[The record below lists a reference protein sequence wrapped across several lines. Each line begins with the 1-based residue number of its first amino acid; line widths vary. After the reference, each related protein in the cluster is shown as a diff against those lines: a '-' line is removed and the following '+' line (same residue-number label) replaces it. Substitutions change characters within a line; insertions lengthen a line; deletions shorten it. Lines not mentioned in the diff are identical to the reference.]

1 MRGNVPEH
9 SINFKRICHTERS
22 EIFQTVLVKVNPSP
36 QSSPQGE
43 EEKVLISHTARSFT
57 RLNFVLSVQ
66 QVSPRRG
73 YISIQSLRTNV
84 KQSSLF
90 MLSAWQRRPTI
101 CLSMVYP
108 SEWRNRNDLISMFP
122 IALIQLIDF
131 FPPRRY

>member
-9 SINFKRICHTERS
+9 SVNFKRICYTERS

-101 CLSMVYP
+101 CH
-108 SEWRNRNDLISMFP
+108 SERTS
-122 IALIQLIDF
+122 
-131 FPPRRY
+131 

>member
-9 SINFKRICHTERS
+9 SINLKRICHTERS
-22 EIFQTVLVKVNPSP
+22 EVSQTVLVKVNPSP

-43 EEKVLISHTARSFT
+43 AEKVLISHTARSFT
-57 RLNFVLSVQ
+57 LLNFVLSVQ

-108 SEWRNRNDLISMFP
+108 SEWRTRTLFP
-122 IALIQLIDF
+122 CPLL
-131 FPPRRY
+131 PLYNL